1 MSYQDWKTLV
11 FVTGNKAR
19 RQLLQF
25 ALALAMAMIVPIVAS
40 AYTLVMRDGRHKEIP
55 ATFIVTGTA
64 LTYEWAPGFNV
75 TLSLSVIDITATE
88 QINGEASG
96 SFLRR
101 AASTDFP
108 TVFPTAVSS
117 AARTHQARLSITNAD
132 LERARRT
139 RLESEKAYEQRRRQL
154 GLPSLAETRSREKE
168 EAQETVEFVKQ
179 HKAREESKE
188 SYWRSRATEIRAEAA
203 EVDAQIYYL
212 QSRLAEF
219 SSPSP
224 FSGSSIPGYTTVIPY
239 GGGWGGRGRTY
250 GGQRSPYGYGRGA
263 GGPIFGPYGSVY
275 PYSFPTRP
283 YQSYDSSYEQAKL
296 TEQLNNL
303 LVRREGLAVRWR
315 LLENEAHRAGVYPGW
330 LRP

>member
-1 MSYQDWKTLV
+1 MSYHNLKTLV
-11 FVTGNKAR
+11 FISTPRPPRK
-19 RQLLQF
+19 LFQF
-25 ALALAMAMIVPIVAS
+25 ALALVMAMLVPIVAG

-55 ATFIVTGTA
+55 ATFTVTGTA

-88 QINGEASG
+88 QINQEAPG

-101 AASTDFP
+101 AAATAFP
-108 TVFPTAVSS
+108 TVFQPASPF

-132 LERARRT
+132 LERSRRT

-154 GLPSLAETRSREKE
+154 GLPSLAETRSRETQ
-168 EAQETVEFVKQ
+168 EAQETVEFVRQ

-188 SYWRSRATEIRAEAA
+188 AYWRSRATEIRAEAA

-219 SSPSP
+219 SSSSP
-224 FSGSSIPGYTTVIPY
+224 FSGSSIPGYTTIIPY
-239 GGGWGGRGRTY
+239 GGGWGRGRTY
-250 GGQRSPYGYGRGA
+250 GQRTPYGYG
-263 GGPIFGPYGSVY
+263 GPIFDPYGSAY

-296 TEQLNNL
+296 VEQLNNL

-315 LLENEAHRAGVYPGW
+315 LLNDEARRAGAYPGW